1 MNVDRAEIAFEV
13 NGRPVSVSVPPLRRL
28 SAVLRDDLRLTGT
41 KVGCDAGD
49 CGACTVLLDGE
60 PVCSCLVPAGGVD
73 GAAVRTVEGLANGK
87 LSALQASFLEHGAAQ
102 CGICTPAL
110 LVTATALLER
120 NPSPSE
126 DEVRDALGGILCRC
140 TGYRKIVAAVMAAG
154 RAGSSG
160 DASEIAS
167 HMFEMSREAPPS
179 VLPDISPSRG
189 EIEPAACLSLI
200 GNVAREEAG
209 PKLPIS
215 PFEGEMSDRAE
226 GGASHQTFGLLS
238 PTQGCLNGTI
248 ATSTNAIRLGHAVGA
263 SPIRLDGIPKVTG
276 AEAYGADGF
285 PADALWVAVVRSPHY
300 HARFSL
306 GDTDGFVKARPGIT
320 AVFTA
325 RDIPGENRFGTIPVF
340 ADQPALAE
348 DFVRFRGEAVA
359 LVAGEREA
367 IVDLDLSEFPV
378 AWEPLPHML
387 EPCAAKTGALIHESR
402 TDNVLTTGLVERGD
416 PDAAIAA
423 ASITATR
430 RIETSYVEHAYIEPE
445 AGFAVMDD
453 DTLVVTAC
461 TQAPYLDRD
470 DVAKVLGLSP
480 QKVRIVPTATGG
492 GFGSKLDMSVQ
503 PLIGL
508 VALKTGRPAALA
520 YTRYESMISTT
531 KRHPAIM
538 EATVGADAE
547 GRVTA
552 MVFSGEF
559 NTGAYASWGPTV
571 ANRVP
576 VHASGPYLTPNY
588 RATSA
593 AIHTHGPI
601 SGAFRGFGVPQS
613 TILQEAL
620 YDDLAENLGQDRLA
634 FRLKNAL
641 RDDATTVTGQ
651 VLERGVGIAACLEA
665 LQPHWHRALAEAE
678 AFNQSEGTTRRGVGV
693 ASCCYGCGNTSLPNP
708 STIRIGLSP
717 DGAVVLH
724 QGAVDIGQGSN
735 TVIAQIAA
743 DALGLPLEK
752 IQLRS
757 ADTGITPDAGKTSA
771 SRQTFVTGKAAERA
785 ALALREKILRFA
797 NVSAAARLRLD
808 GSCLLIQEGAATRHI
823 DLAKLSPDQGG
834 LVFAAEETYDP
845 PTLPLD
851 EKGQG
856 KPYAVYGW
864 GAQIAELEVDLKLG
878 TVRLTKI
885 TAAHDVGRAI
895 NPLLV
900 EGQIEGGIA
909 QGIGMALMEEYIP
922 GRTENL
928 HDYLIPTFGDVPPIE
943 SILVEV
949 PDPEGPFG
957 AKGLGEHVLIP
968 TAPAILNAIRHA
980 TGVMVDKVPATPSRL
995 RAAIREREGR

>member
-1 MNVDRAEIAFEV
+1 MSGERADIAFEV
-13 NGRPVSVSVPPLRRL
+13 NGRAVAVSVPPLRRL

-49 CGACTVLLDGE
+49 CGACTVLLDGQ
-60 PVCSCLVPAGGVD
+60 PVCACLVPAAGVE
-73 GAAVRTVEGLANGK
+73 GACVRTVEALANGK
-87 LSALQASFLEHGAAQ
+87 LSALQESFLEHGAAQ

-110 LVTATALLER
+110 LLTATALLER
-120 NPSPSE
+120 NPSPRE
-126 DEVRDALGGILCRC
+126 DEVKDALGGILCRC

-154 RAGSSG
+154 CIGLSRSAP
-160 DASEIAS
+160 DVAPDLVEAS
-167 HMFEMSREAPPS
+167 HRPS
-179 VLPDISPSRG
+179 NSIRGHNGLDGFSGIS
-189 EIEPAACLSLI
+189 A
-200 GNVAREEAG
+200 
-209 PKLPIS
+209 K
-215 PFEGEMSDRAE
+215 
-226 GGASHQTFGLLS
+226 
-238 PTQGCLNGTI
+238 TI
-248 ATSTNAIRLGHAVGA
+248 AAGQAVGS
-263 SPIRLDGIPKVTG
+263 SPIRLDGVPKVTG

-285 PADALWVAVVRSPHY
+285 PADALWVAIVRSPHY
-300 HARFSL
+300 HARFAL
-306 GDTDGFVKARPGIT
+306 GDIDGFVKAHPGI
-320 AVFTA
+320 AGVFTA
-325 RDIPGENRFGTIPVF
+325 RDIPGENRFGTIPAF
-340 ADQPALAE
+340 ADQPALA
-348 DFVRFRGEAVA
+348 DHFVRFRGEAVA
-359 LVAGEREA
+359 LIAGEREA
-367 IVDLDLSEFPV
+367 ILDLDLAEFPV
-378 AWEPLPHML
+378 SWEPLPHLL
-387 EPCAAKTGALIHESR
+387 EPCAAKAGALIHESR
-402 TDNVLTTGLVERGD
+402 AGNVLTTGLVERGD
-416 PDAAIAA
+416 ADAALARSA
-423 ASITATR
+423 VTVTR
-430 RIETSYVEHAYIEPE
+430 RVETSYVEHAYIEPE
-445 AGFAVMDD
+445 AGFAVMDG

-480 QKVRIVPTATGG
+480 HKVRIVPAATGG

-503 PLIGL
+503 PFIGL
-508 VALKTGRPAALA
+508 VAMKTGRPAALA
-520 YTRYESMISTT
+520 YTRNESMVSTT
-531 KRHPAIM
+531 KRHPAVM
-538 EATVGADAE
+538 EATIGTDAD
-547 GRVTA
+547 GLVTG

-576 VHASGPYLTPNY
+576 VHASGPYLTPSY
-588 RATSA
+588 RATGT

-620 YDDLAENLGQDRLA
+620 YDDLAEKLGQDRLA

-641 RDDATTVTGQ
+641 RDGAATVTGQ
-651 VLERGVGIAACLEA
+651 LLESGVGIVACLEA
-665 LQPHWHRALAEAE
+665 LQPHWQRALADA
-678 AFNQSEGTTRRGVGV
+678 AVFNESDGTTRRGVGV
-693 ASCCYGCGNTSLPNP
+693 ASCWYGCGNTSLPNP

-752 IQLRS
+752 IRLRS

-785 ALALREKILRFA
+785 ARVLREKILRFA
-797 NVSAAARLRLD
+797 NVSPSARLALD
-808 GSCLLIQEGAATRHI
+808 GSCLLIHEGDASRRI

-864 GAQIAELEVDLKLG
+864 GAQIAELEVDLALG
-878 TVRLTKI
+878 TVRLIKI
-885 TAAHDVGRAI
+885 TAAHDVGKAI

-995 RAAIREREGR
+995 RAAIRAREEKLP